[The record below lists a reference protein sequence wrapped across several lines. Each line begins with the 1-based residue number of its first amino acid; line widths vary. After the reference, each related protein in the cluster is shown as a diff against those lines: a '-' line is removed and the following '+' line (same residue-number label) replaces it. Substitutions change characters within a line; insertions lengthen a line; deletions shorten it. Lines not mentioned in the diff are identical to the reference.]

1 MTVAELAARLL
12 QSENDNCDAQE
23 ALEELESIKAE
34 VEDELN
40 DANKQIESKLLNL
53 LRISLLS
60 IRSRLLYNIKQ

>member
-1 MTVAELAARLL
+1 MTVDELAARLI

-23 ALEELESIKAE
+23 ALEEVENSKAE

-53 LRISLLS
+53 L
-60 IRSRLLYNIKQ
+60 